1 MNLLHQ
7 MLFFDYFKYFPF
19 DCVFF
24 LFDLP
29 KNNFVMQS
37 YCNDYA
43 LLNFIFTPPYPKLD
57 IFSTRIES
65 RSLIFFGDIPIDV
78 QLVTFSL
85 LSNFREVSELSVSEK
100 TNKQKNVNYD
110 HL

>member
-1 MNLLHQ
+1 
-7 MLFFDYFKYFPF
+7 
-19 DCVFF
+19 
-24 LFDLP
+24 
-29 KNNFVMQS
+29 MQS

-65 RSLIFFGDIPIDV
+65 RSLIFFGDISIDV
-78 QLVTFSL
+78 LLVTFLL
-85 LSNFREVSELSVSEK
+85 LSNFREVSELSISEK
-100 TNKQKNVNYD
+100 TNKKNVNYH